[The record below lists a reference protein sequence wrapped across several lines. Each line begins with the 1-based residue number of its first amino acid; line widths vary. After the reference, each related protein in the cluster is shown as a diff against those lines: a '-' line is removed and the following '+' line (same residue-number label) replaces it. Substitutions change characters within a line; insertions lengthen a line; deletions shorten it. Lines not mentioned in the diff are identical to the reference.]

1 MGATVAIVRLPAQ
14 SGALKRSLQR
24 ASLAFAFPKGLFRAS
39 VGRDGG
45 GALYLLVPPA
55 NKHIRCQRR
64 VYVYKILLTTP
75 PGFTR
80 PAFHFFPLSTDGLL
94 SLIRKAI
101 GLVSSTKRSASFSI
115 SVRTADYSTLA
126 ARTLF
131 TTSARLCGCRISG
144 FAPVIFYVFPF
155 RLASPAM
162 KTGTCPFFS
171 RPFAPLFLCP
181 S

>member
-101 GLVSSTKRSASFSI
+101 GFFWHYSCFFLFDTPVPTQRSGLALFFPKPARWPGCAIRRSGNLVYSCFSLSKR
-115 SVRTADYSTLA
+115 RRDYST
-126 ARTLF
+126 
-131 TTSARLCGCRISG
+131 
-144 FAPVIFYVFPF
+144 PP
-155 RLASPAM
+155 
-162 KTGTCPFFS
+162 
-171 RPFAPLFLCP
+171 PLFLHFMV
-181 S
+181 SLSNHRQFS